1 MLAAVIHLIFHLRR
15 RGAGTPGVNK
25 GICLVI
31 AYLSQKLH
39 QLLEVLLGFPRKAY
53 NQVCSQA
60 GLRHSRPDFPH
71 QLPIALHRIYPVHGL
86 ENPVAAV
93 LHRQMEMLADMAAVL
108 DDLNHL
114 IAQILGMGGHIANP
128 FYALHLVHHS
138 QKLRKAGLAVV
149 LAVGVHILP
158 KQGNLPEAL
167 GCRFL
172 YLFHDILRQA
182 APLPAPY
189 IRYDAVGAEIV
200 AAVHDGNPG

>member
-1 MLAAVIHLIFHLRR
+1 MLPEHNLVGIGTSRPDRIIRLAWTFHHDLNCLACQLLIDFQADAVLQLHQPVQPLMLAAVIHLIFHLRR

-39 QLLEVLLGFPRKAY
+39 QLLEILLGFPRKAY

-114 IAQILGMGGHIANP
+114 
-128 FYALHLVHHS
+128 VT
-138 QKLRKAGLAVV
+138 
-149 LAVGVHILP
+149 
-158 KQGNLPEAL
+158 
-167 GCRFL
+167 
-172 YLFHDILRQA
+172 
-182 APLPAPY
+182 
-189 IRYDAVGAEIV
+189 
-200 AAVHDGNPG
+200 